1 MLGARRL
8 AATTAHTTETA
19 LTKRWAELIMASL
32 HGPML
37 TPRTFAGLVL
47 RHLYFRRAF
56 LALMSFIKRD

>member
-1 MLGARRL
+1 
-8 AATTAHTTETA
+8 
-19 LTKRWAELIMASL
+19 
-32 HGPML
+32 ML